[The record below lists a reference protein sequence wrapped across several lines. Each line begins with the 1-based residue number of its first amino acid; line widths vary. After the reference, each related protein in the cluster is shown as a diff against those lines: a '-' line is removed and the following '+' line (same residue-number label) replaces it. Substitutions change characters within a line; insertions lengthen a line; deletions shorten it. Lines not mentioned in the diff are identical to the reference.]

1 MLIAIT
7 LYVCWIDNK
16 SWNLIYASSLYLCY
30 FYANLLYGW
39 YQNSINQMYTQT
51 YCYQHNAENVVIGQ

>member
-16 SWNLIYASSLYLCY
+16 SWNLIYASSLYVILM
-30 FYANLLYGW
+30 
-39 YQNSINQMYTQT
+39 QI
-51 YCYQHNAENVVIGQ
+51 YCMDDMKIILIKFIHKILFQHDAENVVIGQ